1 MLLLAA
7 LPVLLGTQA
16 APPGCIQLKAPRVNM
31 RANVARATSSPWVDA
46 NAWRFLRA
54 PAAPFCIDAPGNTS
68 ALAAAEAFAY
78 GVKAFIKTSAAPA
91 GFDRVEP
98 FSRMVAFLKD
108 LPPADLPAMVNIGLV
123 DDGSP
128 AAGELM
134 NLLSRRNLLYRLEK
148 SRDPAVPVNV
158 TRIEPGDPAKQAY
171 AIRRELTDDKRL
183 LRLYGSEVVIGRLT
197 GNARRARLYLLNYSQ
212 RPVNGLRVR
221 VLGVYPHAAAHIFN
235 QPADKLADFAAADGA
250 TEFTITRLNECA
262 VIDLAL

>member
-7 LPVLLGTQA
+7 LPVLLGTQP
-16 APPGCIQLKAPRVNM
+16 APPGCIQLKAPQVNM

-78 GVKAFIKTSAAPA
+78 GIKAFIKTSA
-91 GFDRVEP
+91 VEP
-98 FSRMVAFLKD
+98 FNRMLAFLKD

-148 SRDPAVPVNV
+148 SRDATVPVNV

-197 GNARRARLYLLNYSQ
+197 GDARRARLHLLNYSQ

-235 QPADKLADFAAADGA
+235 QPADKLADFVAADGA